1 MKTTHSNK
9 SGWSKLLSGTAVLTS
24 VAALIVGISAQI
36 LPEPAASVA
45 PSIANRATLST
56 PAPNRPL
63 SSSSGQVLLSD
74 LQTAPVAGST
84 KAAQVIV
91 ANRHAAKVLPANIE
105 LAGDFIP
112 NNAAGLSDNAPFS
125 RINLPE
131 IASGQHAIDLLGDH
145 LPAVAAWYGYSSAH
159 FIQFVL
165 NDATVHID
173 HRGRVLHIDGGVA
186 VTDHN
191 SGHGTEPAQQPIQ
204 IEAGAS
210 MTENADTATAGVGA
224 TTGAPFPLDQTFLLH
239 TRSKSNRVIY
249 LNFKG
254 EGSKPAFDLDKNP
267 GTFST
272 TEQQMIQRIWLR
284 VAEDFA
290 AFDVDITTER
300 PASVTG
306 KTGVTILITNQK
318 SDAGGY
324 AYLNSFSTLKL
335 TAPAF
340 CFQNN
345 LANAEKP
352 IAECLSH
359 EVGHTLGLRHQGDAK
374 VTYYGGG
381 GTGDTGWAPIMGSS
395 YYKNLTQWAKGEYA
409 GANNKEDAYA
419 VMLKQGL
426 SPRTDD
432 HGNVRTAA
440 TALTANSANG
450 LSNLAMT
457 GMIEKPGDVDYFS
470 FTAGLGALNIR
481 VTPSAWSGNLDVSV
495 QLMDSSGKVISTT
508 NPLDKLDA
516 TLTTNIAT
524 AGTYYLA
531 VKGTGKGNPAAVDG
545 YSNYGS
551 IGQYKISGSAP
562 LSVAAKAPVAV
573 IKTDK
578 ISGTGP
584 LQVNFD
590 ASGSSADG
598 SKIASVLWTFGD
610 GTASATTSTAKY
622 TYSKAGSFKAT
633 LKITNAAGLSNTKDV
648 TITVSAAPTKK

>member
-1 MKTTHSNK
+1 MKNSHTSI
-9 SGWSKLLSGTAVLTS
+9 SSWSKLLSGTVVLAST
-24 VAALIVGISAQI
+24 AALIVGISAQMT
-36 LPEPAASVA
+36 PEVVA
-45 PSIANRATLST
+45 PAVANRAALPAHTLVQPQS
-56 PAPNRPL
+56 A
-63 SSSSGQVLLSD
+63 SSGQVLLAN
-74 LQTAPVAGST
+74 LQAAPIADSNKTTT
-84 KAAQVIV
+84 KTTEISAS
-91 ANRHAAKVLPANIE
+91 HAAKVLPANIE

-112 NNAAGLSDNAPFS
+112 NNAAGLIDNAPFS

-131 IASGQHAIDLLGDH
+131 LASGQHAINLLGNH
-145 LPAVAAWYGYSSAH
+145 LPAVAAWYGYSSAA
-159 FIQFVL
+159 FVQFVL
-165 NDATVHID
+165 SDATVHID
-173 HRGRVLHIDGGVA
+173 RHGRVLHIDGGVPA
-186 VTDHN
+186 INHA
-191 SGHGTEPAQQPIQ
+191 TESNYQPIH
-204 IEAGAS
+204 IEAGAGV
-210 MTENADTATAGVGA
+210 TENGDIATANVGA
-224 TTGAPFPLDQTFLLH
+224 TTGAPFSLDQTFLLH
-239 TRSKSNRVIY
+239 TRSKSSRVIY

-254 EGSKPAFDLDKNP
+254 EGSKPAFDLDKNV

-272 TEQQMIQRIWLR
+272 AEQQMIQRIWLR
-284 VAEDFA
+284 MAEDYS

-300 PASVTG
+300 PASVIG

-352 IAECLSH
+352 IAECLAH
-359 EVGHTLGLRHQGDAK
+359 EVGHTLGLHHQGDSK

-381 GTGDTGWAPIMGSS
+381 GTGDTGWAPIMGVS
-395 YYKNLTQWAKGEYA
+395 YYKNLSQWAKGEYT
-409 GANNKEDAYA
+409 GAKNKEDAYA

-440 TALTANSANG
+440 TALTASSANG
-450 LSNLAMT
+450 LSNLSMT
-457 GMIEKPGDVDYFS
+457 GVIETPNDIDYFS
-470 FTAGLGALNIR
+470 FTAGLGALKID
-481 VTPSAWSGNLDVSV
+481 VSPSAYSGNLDVSV
-495 QLMDSSGKVISTT
+495 QLLDSTGKVISTT
-508 NPLDKLDA
+508 NPVDKLNA

-562 LSVAAKAPVAV
+562 LVVATKAPVAV
-573 IKTDK
+573 IKADK

-584 LQVNFD
+584 LLVNFD
-590 ASGSSADG
+590 ASGSSAEG
-598 SKIASVLWTFGD
+598 SKIASVLWTFGE

-622 TYSKAGSFKAT
+622 TYSKAGSYKAT
-633 LKITNAAGLSNTKDV
+633 LKITNAAGLTSTKDV